1 MNKTAKLIRHGRDDL
16 PLGLPPDFDFTTIR
30 RAENAQFLI
39 WDLPNHDRGSAVKS
53 KEYKML
59 KKLPQHEVH
68 EILERNFET
77 VVDILAKDDV
87 LRGNLEARV
96 SCHMLQ
102 HGTNIDSLPI
112 ELPPPPI
119 KFPVTVTS

>member
-1 MNKTAKLIRHGRDDL
+1 
-16 PLGLPPDFDFTTIR
+16 
-30 RAENAQFLI
+30 
-39 WDLPNHDRGSAVKS
+39 
-53 KEYKML
+53 ML

-87 LRGNLEARV
+87 LRGNLEAKV